1 MRKTAC
7 LAAAIL
13 VAALCLWGSVQPSAE
28 GFADWHWNMIR
39 GSRGADVAELQGRLR
54 YVNYYQGAID
64 GVFGWQTY
72 WAVRRFQRDVGLRVD
87 GIAGP
92 ATKAALARRSQGYRP
107 SAAGSPP
114 ARDTGVG
121 RFSARDIDLLT
132 RVVYGEARGEPYIG
146 QVAVAAVVLNR
157 LEDSRF
163 PHTIPGV
170 IFQPGAFTA
179 VSDGQ
184 IWLTPNSQARRAA
197 LDAIRGWDPTGGAI
211 YYFNPAT
218 ATSRWIWSRPQVKQ
232 IGRHIF
238 TR

>member
-1 MRKTAC
+1 MA
-7 LAAAIL
+7 
-13 VAALCLWGSVQPSAE
+13 VQPSAE
-28 GFADWHWNMIR
+28 GFANWHWNMIR

-54 YVNYYQGAID
+54 YVNYYHGAID

-72 WAVRRFQRDVGLRVD
+72 WAVRRFQRDVGLRID

-92 ATKAALARRSQGYRP
+92 ATKTELVRRSRGYRP
-107 SAAGSPP
+107 PSSHRVSPYSGS
-114 ARDTGVG
+114 G
-121 RFSARDIDLLT
+121 RFSARDVDLLA
-132 RVVYGEARGEPYIG
+132 RVVHGEARGEPYIG
-146 QVAVAAVVLNR
+146 KVAVAAVVLNR
-157 LEDSRF
+157 LEDPRF

-170 IFQPGAFTA
+170 VFQPGAFTA

-184 IWLTPNSQARRAA
+184 IWLTPDDQSRRAA
-197 LDAIRGWDPTGGAI
+197 LDAIRGWDPTGGAV

-218 ATSRWIWSRPQVKQ
+218 ATSRWIWSRPQIKQ